1 MSKQKPTGLSAPGS
15 SVIEQKGWYAAYKW
29 LIMRRLSQVLFIA
42 VFFVG
47 PLTGFWLVK
56 GTLASSITFDFL
68 PLTDPFIFVQSVVA
82 GHVMETSAIIGTVI
96 VAAAYILVG
105 GRIFCSWVC
114 PVNIV
119 SDSATWLRRKLGWKK
134 TGIRLARNT
143 ALWIMGGVLLTSA
156 VTGTIAWE
164 FINPVTML
172 HRSLIFGALGSV
184 VLLVGGLF
192 LVELVGGDRI
202 WCSRLCPVGA
212 FYGLLG
218 KVSVLKISANNRKAC
233 NDCMDCYA
241 VCPEAHVI
249 SPALKGEKDNQGP
262 VILSGD
268 CTNCGRCLDVCSEDV
283 FEFSLRT
290 RNNLDDVR
298 PVEETPDEG
307 DKPSNQKAA

>member
-1 MSKQKPTGLSAPGS
+1 MSKQKPSGLNAPGAS
-15 SVIEQKGWYAAYKW
+15 AVEQKGWLAAQKW
-29 LIMRRLSQVLFIA
+29 LLLRRLSQAIFIA

-56 GTLASSITFDFL
+56 GTLASSITLDIL
-68 PLTDPFIFVQSVVA
+68 PLTDPFIFLQALVA
-82 GHVMETSAIIGTVI
+82 GHVMETSAIIGTLI
-96 VAAAYILVG
+96 VLGAYLLIG

-114 PVNIV
+114 PINIV
-119 SDSATWLRRKLGWKK
+119 SDAASWLRRKLGWKK
-134 TGIRLARNT
+134 TGIRLSRNT
-143 ALWIMGGVLLTSA
+143 GLWLVAGVLATSA

-172 HRSLIFGALGSV
+172 HRSIVFGAFASV
-184 VLLVGGLF
+184 ALLVIGLF

-218 KVSVLKISANNRKAC
+218 KVSFVKISAVKRTAC
-233 NDCMDCYA
+233 DDCMDCYA
-241 VCPEAHVI
+241 VCPESHVI
-249 SPALKGEKDNQGP
+249 SPALKGEKDNNGP

-268 CTNCGRCLDVCSEDV
+268 CTNCARCLDVCAKDV

-290 RNNLDDVR
+290 RNKLDDVR
-298 PVEETPDEG
+298 PTEEKPDNG
-307 DKPSNQKAA
+307 DKSSSQEAA